1 MKLMIYGYP
10 GCTTVKRARQWADE
24 NSGAHG
30 GAYDYV
36 HFNKMDDL
44 DAALDDWIAKAGID
58 VVFNDRAQT
67 FKKMD
72 PAEQVAVTASDDAK
86 KAAMVADPRLIKRPV
101 GTDGVTVLTGFKAD
115 AWAAAF
121 S

>member
-10 GCTTVKRARQWADE
+10 GCTTVKRARQWADD
-24 NSGAHG
+24 SLGAH
-30 GAYDYV
+30 DYA
-36 HFNKMDDL
+36 HFAKVDDL
-44 DAALDDWIAKAGID
+44 AAALDEWVAKAGID
-58 VVFNDRAQT
+58 AVFNDRAQT

-72 PAEQVAVTASDDAK
+72 ADEQAAITASDAAK

-115 AWAAAF
+115 DWGAAF